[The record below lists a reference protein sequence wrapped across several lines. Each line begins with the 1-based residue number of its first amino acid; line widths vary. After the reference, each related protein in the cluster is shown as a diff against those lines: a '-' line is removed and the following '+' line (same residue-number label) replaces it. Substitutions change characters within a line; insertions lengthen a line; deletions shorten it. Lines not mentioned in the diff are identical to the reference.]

1 MERARPFS
9 PFSGGVALTR
19 APPLG
24 AAEMVPRDD
33 RRPLKKA
40 EFIAQH
46 FMTRA
51 PLVGHGVGTRYVLTG
66 MGDYAFTHQRMGR
79 Q

>member
-1 MERARPFS
+1 
-9 PFSGGVALTR
+9 
-19 APPLG
+19 
-24 AAEMVPRDD
+24 MVPRDD